1 MMAALPEWTGNV
13 HAADR
18 DFPPVRNIVLAL
30 DGTERTRGTIPVAKT
45 LCALYHANFHI
56 VFAGQQRLSA
66 QEAMNRLGPSEE
78 SVLST
83 HIIQGGSN
91 PVDLI
96 ARLTR
101 ELPGALT
108 VICSELGEPMGKDR
122 FGVVT
127 EALFSHRPE
136 RTVIVNPDRDQPA
149 WQLRH
154 ILLAH
159 DGTPASHA
167 ATNPAIDL
175 ALRSRAEII
184 ALHVAARGQER
195 PEEAGSMSAPIY
207 ADQPQHEWPA
217 WAQEFMNR
225 VLASGAPASSI
236 RFKLAVT
243 GGQAGSEVAQVARD
257 RDVDLVV
264 MAWHGHWDHENCA
277 TRVVVR
283 NSRCPV
289 WLAYAGDE

>member
-1 MMAALPEWTGNV
+1 MMAALPEWTGAV

-18 DFPPVRNIVLAL
+18 DLPPVRNIVLAL
-30 DGTERTRGTIPVAKT
+30 DGTERTQGAIPVAET
-45 LCALYHANFHI
+45 LCALYQAKFHI
-56 VFAGQQRLSA
+56 VYLGEQRLSGT
-66 QEAMNRLGPSEE
+66 EARNRLRLSDE
-78 SVLST
+78 SVPSP
-83 HIIQGGSN
+83 HIVQGGSN

-108 VICSELGEPMGKDR
+108 VISTELGAASEKDR
-122 FGVVT
+122 FGSVT
-127 EALFSHRPE
+127 ESLFSSRPE
-136 RTVIVNPDRDQPA
+136 RAVIVNPDREQTA
-149 WQLRH
+149 WRLHH

-159 DGTPASHA
+159 DGTPASDA
-167 ATNPAIDL
+167 ATSPAIDL
-175 ALRSRAEII
+175 ALRSKAEVI
-184 ALHVAARGQER
+184 ALHVASRGQER
-195 PEEAGSMSAPIY
+195 PEEAGSISAPLY

-243 GGQAGSEVAQVARD
+243 GGQPGSEVAQVARD
-257 RDVDLVV
+257 RNVDLVV
-264 MAWHGHWDHENCA
+264 MAWHGHWDRESCA
-277 TRVVVR
+277 TRVAVR

-289 WLAYAGDE
+289 WLAYAGNE